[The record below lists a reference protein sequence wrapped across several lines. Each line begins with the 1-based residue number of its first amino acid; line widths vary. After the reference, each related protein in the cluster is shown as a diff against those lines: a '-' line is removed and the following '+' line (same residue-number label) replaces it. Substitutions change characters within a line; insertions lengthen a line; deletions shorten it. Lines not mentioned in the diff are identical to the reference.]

1 MTKLIKIE
9 NLNGKTKNNV
19 AYGLELMYLD
29 KLFNAKV
36 LDEPQYRTMKKYLIK
51 KYKIEKWKIKNFS
64 KKIYWFSITY
74 NAIIL
79 SLIRVVFDRERRID
93 VSSRSS

>member
-1 MTKLIKIE
+1 MLYCTFYCKFLPFIKKDIMTKLIKNDNINE
-9 NLNGKTKNNV
+9 KTKQNV

-51 KYKIEKWKIKNFS
+51 KYKIEK
-64 KKIYWFSITY
+64 
-74 NAIIL
+74 
-79 SLIRVVFDRERRID
+79 
-93 VSSRSS
+93 

>member
-1 MTKLIKIE
+1 MLYCTFYCKFLPFIKKTIMTKLIKNDNINE
-9 NLNGKTKNNV
+9 KTKQNV

-51 KYKIEKWKIKNFS
+51 KYKIEK
-64 KKIYWFSITY
+64 
-74 NAIIL
+74 
-79 SLIRVVFDRERRID
+79 
-93 VSSRSS
+93 

>member
-1 MTKLIKIE
+1 MLYWTLNCNFLPFIKKTIMTKLIKNDNINE
-9 NLNGKTKNNV
+9 KTKQNV

-51 KYKIEKWKIKNFS
+51 KYKIEK
-64 KKIYWFSITY
+64 
-74 NAIIL
+74 
-79 SLIRVVFDRERRID
+79 
-93 VSSRSS
+93 

>member
-1 MTKLIKIE
+1 MLYCTLNCKFLPFIKKTIMTKLIKNDNINE
-9 NLNGKTKNNV
+9 KTKQKV

-51 KYKIEKWKIKNFS
+51 KYKIEK
-64 KKIYWFSITY
+64 
-74 NAIIL
+74 
-79 SLIRVVFDRERRID
+79 
-93 VSSRSS
+93 

>member
-9 NLNGKTKNNV
+9 NIKEETKQNV

-51 KYKIEKWKIKNFS
+51 KYKIEK
-64 KKIYWFSITY
+64 
-74 NAIIL
+74 
-79 SLIRVVFDRERRID
+79 
-93 VSSRSS
+93 

>member
-1 MTKLIKIE
+1 MLYCTLNCKFLPFIKKTIMTKLIKNDNINE
-9 NLNGKTKNNV
+9 KTKQNV

-51 KYKIEKWKIKNFS
+51 KYKIEK
-64 KKIYWFSITY
+64 
-74 NAIIL
+74 
-79 SLIRVVFDRERRID
+79 
-93 VSSRSS
+93 

>member
-1 MTKLIKIE
+1 MLYCTLYCKFLPFIKKTIMTKLIKNE
-9 NLNGKTKNNV
+9 NINDKTKQNV

-51 KYKIEKWKIKNFS
+51 KYKIEK
-64 KKIYWFSITY
+64 
-74 NAIIL
+74 
-79 SLIRVVFDRERRID
+79 
-93 VSSRSS
+93 

>member
-36 LDEPQYRTMKKYLIK
+36 LDEAQYRTMKKYLIK
-51 KYKIEKWKIKNFS
+51 KYKIEK
-64 KKIYWFSITY
+64 
-74 NAIIL
+74 
-79 SLIRVVFDRERRID
+79 
-93 VSSRSS
+93 

>member
-1 MTKLIKIE
+1 MLYCTLYCKFLPFIKKDIMTKLIKNE
-9 NLNGKTKNNV
+9 NINEKTKQNV

-51 KYKIEKWKIKNFS
+51 KYKIEK
-64 KKIYWFSITY
+64 
-74 NAIIL
+74 
-79 SLIRVVFDRERRID
+79 
-93 VSSRSS
+93 

>member
-1 MTKLIKIE
+1 MLYCTFNCKFLPFIKKTIMTKLIKNDNINE
-9 NLNGKTKNNV
+9 KTKQNV

-51 KYKIEKWKIKNFS
+51 KYKIEK
-64 KKIYWFSITY
+64 
-74 NAIIL
+74 
-79 SLIRVVFDRERRID
+79 
-93 VSSRSS
+93 